1 MNYRRLHNISRR
13 RGFTMAELLMA
24 LLVSSIILGAVASL
38 ASALDCAN
46 AQTVQM
52 NRRQTA
58 LRFTTVRIA
67 ELIKQSKRIFSLPT
81 AGVALWT
88 GDANDDGFINA
99 SELAYVEPDGSG
111 QSLQLLEFPGQSQS
125 VSISDIESGTARDA
139 LVAGSNERVTILL
152 ADCTN
157 IQFTVNASKFV
168 NITFDLTEN
177 NITSYY
183 QICATMISSADNLIG
198 PGGALVS
205 GDDD

>member
-1 MNYRRLHNISRR
+1 
-13 RGFTMAELLMA
+13 MAELLMA
-24 LLVSSIILGAVASL
+24 LLVSSIIFGAVASM

-46 AQTVQM
+46 AQTAQM
-52 NRRQTA
+52 NRRQAA
-58 LRFTTVRIA
+58 LRFTTVRIS
-67 ELIKQSKRIFSLPT
+67 ELVKQSKRIFSLPT

-88 GDANDDGFINA
+88 GDANDDGLINA

-125 VSISDIESGTARDA
+125 VSISDIESGTARDD
-139 LVAGSNERVTILL
+139 LVATGNERVTVLL
-152 ADCTN
+152 SDCSD
-157 IQFTVNASKFV
+157 IQFTVNGSRFV
-168 NITFDLTEN
+168 NIAFEMTEN

>member
-1 MNYRRLHNISRR
+1 
-13 RGFTMAELLMA
+13 MAELLMA

-58 LRFTTVRIA
+58 LRFTTVRIC
-67 ELIKQSKRIFSLPT
+67 ELVKQSKRIFSVPT
-81 AGVALWT
+81 AGVGLWT
-88 GDANDDGFINA
+88 GDANDDGLINA
-99 SELAYVEPDGSG
+99 SELVYVEPDGSG
-111 QSLQLLEFPGQSQS
+111 QSLQLLEFPGQGQS
-125 VSISDIESGTARDA
+125 YSISDIEAGTARDA
-139 LVAGSNERVTILL
+139 LIAGGNERVTILL

-157 IQFTVNASKFV
+157 SQFTVNGSKFV
-168 NITFDLTEN
+168 NIAFDLTEN

-183 QICATMISSADNLIG
+183 QICATMMSSADNLIG

>member
-1 MNYRRLHNISRR
+1 
-13 RGFTMAELLMA
+13 MAELLMA

-52 NRRQTA
+52 GRRQAA
-58 LRFTTVRIA
+58 LRFTTVRIC
-67 ELIKQSKRIFSLPT
+67 ELIKQSNRIFSVPT
-81 AGVALWT
+81 AGVGLWT
-88 GDANDDGFINA
+88 GDANDDGLINA
-99 SELAYVEPDGSG
+99 SELAYVEPDGAG
-111 QSLQLLEFPGQSQS
+111 QSLQLLEFPGQVQS
-125 VSISDIESGTARDA
+125 VSISDIEAGTARDD
-139 LVAGSNERVTILL
+139 LIAGGNERVTILL

-157 IQFTVNASKFV
+157 SQFTVNGSKFV

-183 QICATMISSADNLIG
+183 QICATMISSSDNLIG